1 MVVTGDP
8 RYRHPPS
15 AAAKIRILPV
25 PLKFNT
31 FNTFIFNTFD
41 FFAGAR

>member
-1 MVVTGDP
+1 MVVTDDP

-31 FNTFIFNTFD
+31 FNTFNNFD
-41 FFAGAR
+41 LFAGAR